1 MPPARQGTHGNVMP
15 VNTVGAARGVGGAL
29 REEDS
34 ENREDATIV

>member
-1 MPPARQGTHGNVMP
+1 MPPVWRGTHGNVMP
-15 VNTVGAARGVGGAL
+15 VNTVGAARGVGDAL